1 MTDSGS
7 TVPRRQLG
15 RHLRDLRLQAGMTM
29 PDAARLIERGK
40 TTLQRLETGQT
51 NRIRLL
57 DIRELCAV
65 YDAEEVVTAGLLG
78 LAQQASG
85 KCWWHEYGKL
95 IPQDFNVY
103 VGLEAAARRLTSYAP
118 DVVLGL
124 LQTPGY
130 ARVLARDVFPND
142 TDDEINR
149 RVQLKLRRQRA
160 ITRKRRPIEL
170 KVVLLECALRRVVGD
185 ARTMSA
191 QLRHLADV
199 STLPN
204 VSLRILPHSAGIP
217 LGDPIG
223 LFTIVDFDVD
233 KKGEPIEPSVVYLEN
248 FTGDLYLE
256 SPHHVQRYHVAHDA
270 IWRRALDETASRSLL
285 RQIAREY
292 GGDQQERRRPI

>member
-15 RHLRDLRLQAGMTM
+15 RHLRDLRLQAGISM
-29 PDAARLIERGK
+29 PEAAQLIERGT
-40 TTLQRLETGQT
+40 TTLQRLETGQA

-95 IPQDFNVY
+95 IPEDFDVY

-124 LQTPGY
+124 LQAPDYSRAMLRRG
-130 ARVLARDVFPND
+130 FPNAS
-142 TDDEINR
+142 TEEIER
-149 RVQLKLRRQRA
+149 RVELKQRRQR
-160 ITRKRRPIEL
+160 ILTRKRQPTEL
-170 KVVLLECALRRVVGD
+170 RIVLLECALRRVVGNRRVM
-185 ARTMSA
+185 AA
-191 QLRHLADV
+191 QMRHLADM

-204 VSLRILPHSAGIP
+204 ITLQVLPFSAGIP
-217 LGDPIG
+217 LGDPVG
-223 LFTIVDFDVD
+223 LFTIIEFGVD
-233 KKGEPIEPSVVYLEN
+233 KTRQPIEPSVVYLEN
-248 FTGDLYLE
+248 LTGDLYLE
-256 SPHHVQRYHVAHDA
+256 QQDHVGRYDVAHEA
-270 IWRRALDETASRSLL
+270 IRRAALDETASRSFL
-285 RQIAREY
+285 RQLAREY
-292 GGDQQERRRPI
+292 AT

>member
-15 RHLRDLRLQAGMTM
+15 RHLRDLRLQAGMSM
-29 PDAARLIERGK
+29 PDAAQLIERGT
-40 TTLQRLETGQT
+40 TTLQRLETGQA

-95 IPQDFNVY
+95 IPEDFDVY

-124 LQTPGY
+124 LQTPDYSRALLRSALPGISS
-130 ARVLARDVFPND
+130 A
-142 TDDEINR
+142 EIER
-149 RVQLKLRRQRA
+149 RVEVKQRRQK
-160 ITRKRRPIEL
+160 ILTRKRQPVEFNA
-170 KVVLLECALRRVVGD
+170 VLLECALRRLVGG
-185 ARTMSA
+185 RRVMGA
-191 QLRHLADV
+191 QLRHLADM

-204 VSLRILPHSAGIP
+204 ITLRVLPFSAGIP
-217 LGDPIG
+217 LGDPLG
-223 LFTIVDFDVD
+223 LFTIVDFGLD
-233 KKGEPIEPSVVYLEN
+233 KNKKLIEPPVVYLEN

-256 SPHHVQRYHVAHDA
+256 SPSHVQRYDVAHEVIQRA
-270 IWRRALDETASRSLL
+270 ALDETASRSLL
-285 RQIAREY
+285 RQLAREY
-292 GGDQQERRRPI
+292 AA

>member
-29 PDAARLIERGK
+29 PEAAQLIERGK
-40 TTLQRLETGQT
+40 TTLQRLETGQA

-85 KCWWHEYGKL
+85 KCWWHEYGRL
-95 IPQDFNVY
+95 IPEDFDVY
-103 VGLEAAARRLTSYAP
+103 VGLETAARRLTSYAP

-124 LQTPGY
+124 LQTPDY
-130 ARVLARDVFPND
+130 ARILARTASPTD
-142 TDDEINR
+142 TNEEIER
-149 RVQLKLRRQRA
+149 RVQLKRRRQS
-160 ITRKRRPIEL
+160 ILTRKRHPTEL
-170 KVVLLECALRRVVGD
+170 RVVLLECALRRMVGGRKVM
-185 ARTMSA
+185 AV
-191 QLRHLADV
+191 QLRHLADM

-204 VSLRILPHSAGIP
+204 ITLQVLPYAAGIP

-223 LFTIVDFDVD
+223 LFTIAEFRLD
-233 KKGEPIEPSVVYLEN
+233 KKKEPIEPPVVYLEN

-256 SPHHVQRYHVAHDA
+256 SQSHVSRYHVAHEA
-270 IWRRALDETASRSLL
+270 LRRAALDETASRNML
-285 RQIAREY
+285 RQLAREY
-292 GGDQQERRRPI
+292 AA

>member
-29 PDAARLIERGK
+29 PEAAQLIERGK
-40 TTLQRLETGQT
+40 TTLQRLETGQA

-95 IPQDFNVY
+95 IPEDFDVY
-103 VGLEAAARRLTSYAP
+103 VGLEASARRLTSYAP

-124 LQTPGY
+124 LQAPDYSRAMLRRG
-130 ARVLARDVFPND
+130 FPNAS
-142 TDDEINR
+142 TEEIEQ
-149 RVQLKLRRQRA
+149 RVELKQRRQR
-160 ITRKRRPIEL
+160 ILTRKRKPTEL
-170 KVVLLECALRRVVGD
+170 RIVLLECALRRVVGNRKVM
-185 ARTMSA
+185 AA
-191 QLRHLADV
+191 QMRHLADL

-204 VSLRILPHSAGIP
+204 ITLQVLPFSAGIP
-217 LGDPIG
+217 LGDPVG
-223 LFTIVDFDVD
+223 LFTIIEFGME
-233 KKGEPIEPSVVYLEN
+233 KTRQPTEPSVVYLEN
-248 FTGDLYLE
+248 LTGDLYLE
-256 SPHHVQRYHVAHDA
+256 QQDHVERYHVAHGA
-270 IWRRALDETASRSLL
+270 IRRAALDETASRSFL
-285 RQIAREY
+285 RQLAREY
-292 GGDQQERRRPI
+292 AT

>member
-1 MTDSGS
+1 MSESGS

-29 PDAARLIERGK
+29 PEAARLIERGT

-51 NRIRLL
+51 HKIRLL
-57 DIRELCAV
+57 DIRELCSV
-65 YDAEEVVTAGLLG
+65 YSASDVVTAGLLG
-78 LAQQASG
+78 LAQEASG

-103 VGLEAAARRLTSYAP
+103 VGLEAAARKLTSYAP

-130 ARVLARDVFPND
+130 ARVLARDVYPDD

-149 RVQLKLRRQRA
+149 RVQMKLRRQNV
-160 ITRKRRPIEL
+160 ITRKRHPVEL
-170 KVVLLECALRRVVGD
+170 TVVFLECALRRVVGG
-185 ARTMSA
+185 ANTMRG

-199 STLPN
+199 STRPN
-204 VSLRILPHSAGIP
+204 ISLRILPFSAGIP

-223 LFTIVDFDVD
+223 LFTIVDFDTNRN
-233 KKGEPIEPSVVYLEN
+233 GEPIEPSVVYLEN

-256 SPHHVQRYHVAHDA
+256 SHSDVERYHSAHQA
-270 IWRRALDETASRSLL
+270 IQRATLDEVASRNLL
-285 RQIAREY
+285 RQLAREY
-292 GGDQQERRRPI
+292 GG

>member
-1 MTDSGS
+1 MSDTGS

-15 RHLRDLRLQAGMTM
+15 RHLRDLRLQAGISM
-29 PDAARLIERGK
+29 PEAARLIERGT

-51 NRIRLL
+51 NKIRLL
-57 DIRELCAV
+57 DIRELCSV
-65 YDAEEVVTAGLLG
+65 YDANEVVTAGLLG

-124 LQTPGY
+124 LQTPDY
-130 ARVLARDVFPND
+130 ARFLARSVYPHD
-142 TDDEINR
+142 TDEEINR
-149 RVQLKLRRQRA
+149 RVHLKLRRQKG
-160 ITRKRRPIEL
+160 ITRKHRPIEL
-170 KVVLLECALRRVVGD
+170 NVVLLECALHRVVGNSK
-185 ARTMSA
+185 TMASL
-191 QLRHLADV
+191 LRHLADV

-204 VSLRILPHSAGIP
+204 VSLRILPFSAGIP

-223 LFTIVDFDVD
+223 LFTIVDFDTD
-233 KKGEPIEPSVVYLEN
+233 KKGEPTEPSVVYLEN

-256 SPHHVQRYHVAHDA
+256 SRGDVERYHGAHKA
-270 IWRRALDETASRSLL
+270 IQRGALDEMASRSLL
-285 RQIAREY
+285 RQLAREY
-292 GGDQQERRRPI
+292 GA

>member
-15 RHLRDLRLQAGMTM
+15 RHLRDLRLQAGLTM
-29 PDAARLIERGK
+29 PEAAHLIERGK
-40 TTLQRLETGQT
+40 TTLQRLETGQV

-95 IPQDFNVY
+95 IPEDFDVY

-124 LQTPGY
+124 LQAPDY
-130 ARVLARDVFPND
+130 ARALLRSALPGSFSE
-142 TDDEINR
+142 EIDR
-149 RVQLKLRRQRA
+149 RVEVKQRRQK
-160 ITRKRRPIEL
+160 ILTRKRQPTEL
-170 KVVLLECALRRVVGD
+170 NAVLLECALRRVVGGRRVM
-185 ARTMSA
+185 AA
-191 QLRHLADV
+191 QLRHLADM
-199 STLPN
+199 STRPNITLRVLPY
-204 VSLRILPHSAGIP
+204 SAGIP

-223 LFTIVDFDVD
+223 LFTIADFRLD
-233 KKGEPIEPSVVYLEN
+233 KHEKPIEPPVVYLEN

-256 SPHHVQRYHVAHDA
+256 SPTDVQRYHVAHEA
-270 IWRRALDETASRSLL
+270 IQRAALDETASRSLL
-285 RQIAREY
+285 RQLAREY
-292 GGDQQERRRPI
+292 AA

>member
-29 PDAARLIERGK
+29 PEAAQLIERGK
-40 TTLQRLETGQT
+40 TTLQRLETGQA

-95 IPQDFNVY
+95 IPEDFDVY
-103 VGLEAAARRLTSYAP
+103 VGLEASARRLTSYAP

-124 LQTPGY
+124 LQAPDYTRALLRSAFPGSSS
-130 ARVLARDVFPND
+130 A
-142 TDDEINR
+142 EIER
-149 RVQLKLRRQRA
+149 RVEMKQRRQK
-160 ITRKRRPIEL
+160 ILTRKRRPVEL
-170 KVVLLECALRRVVGD
+170 NVVLLECALRRVVGSN
-185 ARTMSA
+185 RVMCA
-191 QLRHLADV
+191 QMRHLADM

-204 VSLRILPHSAGIP
+204 VTLRVLPYSAGIP

-223 LFTIVDFDVD
+223 LFTLVDFGLD
-233 KKGEPIEPSVVYLEN
+233 KKGEPLEPSVVYLEN
-248 FTGDLYLE
+248 FTGSLYLE
-256 SPHHVQRYHVAHDA
+256 SQPDIRRYHEGHETLQRA
-270 IWRRALDETASRSLL
+270 ALDEVASRSLL
-285 RQIAREY
+285 RQLAREY
-292 GGDQQERRRPI
+292 AT